1 MKGLAKPDISPFW
14 PKSFDKHMRTLWLKN
29 CIFSD
34 FLQMTPF
41 NELKSEIFLYY
52 TVELLK
58 SLISF
63 TGC

>member
-1 MKGLAKPDISPFW
+1 MAEK
-14 PKSFDKHMRTLWLKN
+14 

-34 FLQMTPF
+34 FWQMTPF

-58 SLISF
+58 SYISL

>member
-1 MKGLAKPDISPFW
+1 
-14 PKSFDKHMRTLWLKN
+14 
-29 CIFSD
+29 
-34 FLQMTPF
+34 MTPI

-58 SLISF
+58 SYISF

>member
-1 MKGLAKPDISPFW
+1 MAEELNIWQIAP
-14 PKSFDKHMRTLWLKN
+14 L
-29 CIFSD
+29 
-34 FLQMTPF
+34 

-58 SLISF
+58 SYISF